1 MIKVK
6 SNLDGSNVTNDIN
19 PLTLFDENGIKE
31 LNRLYENETIG
42 FKDLMKKEFD
52 KDVEM
57 FYKLFNN
64 KNIPVENGEKTV
76 KSFEDI
82 KIGNVNDFCNEN
94 LIEENRKYVVDKRD
108 KIVLK
113 YVNHIK
119 SIIKKI
125 NKIKNDLLKILQ
137 KLFIFKVYTLKDGKS
152 FKTIVINPKLTFSEL
167 DKINLKTKNILIN
180 YYTIC
185 NNETIKGKKIL
196 LAIIKNFELKQD
208 ILTLNKLRS
217 GDYANEEKN
226 ETEEVKEEQT
236 TIVEPTQETKEEVK
250 EEQTT
255 IVEPTQETKEEITKG
270 TINEQEQGSQSVTT
284 QVVEGTSVQEPAP
297 EPPVEPAPEPPVEPA
312 PESPVEPA
320 PEPPVEPT
328 PEPPVEPTPD
338 LPVEPTPAESTTIT
352 QGENINTNTNTPAQ
366 I

>member
-1 MIKVK
+1 MIILNLKKILCMAISEFYIKVSSIFSAIQVTLNGEKYDSEFNIIKQNEKNNVENSCMSKINKLVESIEPAYDYPSNEIIIKPYICNK
-6 SNLDGSNVTNDIN
+6 SKNTNLDGSNVSNDVN

-31 LNRLYENETIG
+31 LNRLYKNETIG

-64 KNIPVENGEKTV
+64 KSIPVENGEKTV

-94 LIEENRKYVVDKRD
+94 LIEENRKYIVDKRD

-119 SIIKKI
+119 SIIKNI

-152 FKTIVINPKLTFSEL
+152 YKTIVVNPKLTFSEL

-185 NNETIKGKKIL
+185 NNETIKGKKLL
-196 LAIIKNFELKQD
+196 LAIIKNIELKQD
-208 ILTLNKLRS
+208 ILTLNKLKSR
-217 GDYANEEKN
+217 
-226 ETEEVKEEQT
+226 
-236 TIVEPTQETKEEVK
+236 
-250 EEQTT
+250 
-255 IVEPTQETKEEITKG
+255 
-270 TINEQEQGSQSVTT
+270 
-284 QVVEGTSVQEPAP
+284 
-297 EPPVEPAPEPPVEPA
+297 
-312 PESPVEPA
+312 
-320 PEPPVEPT
+320 
-328 PEPPVEPTPD
+328 
-338 LPVEPTPAESTTIT
+338 
-352 QGENINTNTNTPAQ
+352 
-366 I
+366 